1 MAGMLEELT
10 FRTDRMREACKAGF
24 LNATELADYLVG
36 KGIPFREAHHITGQA
51 VAMAEKAGKGLE
63 DLTLGE
69 LQSLEPRIDDSVFA
83 ILEYAAAVSRR
94 ETPGGTGPRSVE
106 TQLEQIHQWLGQN
119 LGEEN

>member
-1 MAGMLEELT
+1 
-10 FRTDRMREACKAGF
+10 
-24 LNATELADYLVG
+24 
-36 KGIPFREAHHITGQA
+36 
-51 VAMAEKAGKGLE
+51 MAEKAGKGLE

>member
-1 MAGMLEELT
+1 MS
-10 FRTDRMREACKAGF
+10 
-24 LNATELADYLVG
+24 
-36 KGIPFREAHHITGQA
+36 A
-51 VAMAEKAGKGLE
+51 VALSRLLYVLDQNHQKYSLIKNEKAGKGLE

-69 LQSLEPRIDDSVFA
+69 LQSLETRIDDSVFA

-94 ETPGGTGPRSVE
+94 ETPGGTGPHSVE